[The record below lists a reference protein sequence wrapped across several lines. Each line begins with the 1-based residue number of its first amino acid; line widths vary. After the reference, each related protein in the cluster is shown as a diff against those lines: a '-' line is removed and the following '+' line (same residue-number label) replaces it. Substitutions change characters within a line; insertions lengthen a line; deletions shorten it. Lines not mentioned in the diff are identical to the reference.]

1 MSIKMG
7 QKVTE
12 KISGFTGIV
21 IAKTDWVYG
30 CVRFGVQ
37 AEGLNKDGKPFDPE
51 WFDEAELTKA
61 PKSKGGPP
69 RKGIET
75 G

>member
-1 MSIKMG
+1 MRQIKLG
-7 QKVTE
+7 KRVTHAL
-12 KISGFTGIV
+12 SGFTGVV
-21 IAKTDWVYG
+21 IARTDWLYG

-37 AEGLNKDGKPFDPE
+37 PEGLHEGKPIDAQ
-51 WFDEAELTKA
+51 WFDEAELTRA

-69 RKGIET
+69 RGGIET

>member
-7 QKVTE
+7 QKVTHA
-12 KISGFTGIV
+12 ISGFTGVV
-21 IAKTDWVYG
+21 IAKTEWIYG

-37 AEGLNKDGKPFDPE
+37 SEGLHDGKPIEAE
-51 WFDEAELTKA
+51 WFDEGELTKA
-61 PKSKGGPP
+61 SKSKGGPP